1 MGNIKVIQ
9 YSERFMPKVAY
20 KCTHRETEIE
30 TRTEG
35 YYEPSSDT
43 FEETSTQVEICLNPP
58 CEAWRYPEDV
68 AWEDDYMVEVEHG
81 EN

>member
-9 YSERFMPKVAY
+9 YSERFMCDVAY

-30 TRTEG
+30 TRTDG
-35 YYEPSSDT
+35 HFEPFNDT
-43 FEETSTQVEICLNPP
+43 YVETNTQVEICKNPL
-58 CEAWRYPEDV
+58 CEAWRNVEDV
-68 AWEDDYMVEVEHG
+68 AWQDDYMVEVEH